1 MSVASRVRWNA
12 HCVLWLRLMYQTS
25 LLYLAVD
32 SGSSLWGLR
41 GLPVDIQ
48 VLSGKK
54 EPWTPFEEGRG

>member
-1 MSVASRVRWNA
+1 
-12 HCVLWLRLMYQTS
+12 MYQTS

-41 GLPVDIQ
+41 GLPVDVQ

-54 EPWTPFEEGRG
+54 KPWTPFEEGKG